1 MCGVETK
8 CKFLNSLKIN
18 LYLHLY
24 CKWAQKEEKYKCIFF
39 MCLYT
44 QYIKIISIILQ
55 LYIYMCTHMNVVYI
69 FKENIGNA
77 SVNFLALFLI
87 LNKWILIH
95 MILFYRCGYNF
106 IAVF

>member
-1 MCGVETK
+1 
-8 CKFLNSLKIN
+8 
-18 LYLHLY
+18 
-24 CKWAQKEEKYKCIFF
+24 
-39 MCLYT
+39 
-44 QYIKIISIILQ
+44 
-55 LYIYMCTHMNVVYI
+55 MCTHMNVVYI